1 MIHFHSPINFKLCP
15 GHFNASWD
23 LGNLFTSDTL
33 YEAIDNVDRWGVSE
47 CYGHPIFISI
57 KENWICVMNRNHA
70 KLNIKILLTINLLF
84 GSDSEA
90 IL

>member
-23 LGNLFTSDTL
+23 LGKLFTSDTL
-33 YEAIDNVDRWGVSE
+33 YEVIDNVEGWGVSE

-57 KENWICVMNRNHA
+57 KEIWICVMNRNHA

-84 GSDSEA
+84 GSDREA